1 MNSPTPTENS
11 EPLHL
16 SNTPIMTPETPM
28 QTTLPLPAP
37 NRTANRL
44 TLSQSYALGDW
55 IMQHQQQCKDEA
67 DTQCADHAAIDLGF
81 NVTPA
86 NFTAARQARG
96 IEKTKPITPPTVEE
110 RLIAAEAQIDR
121 LTLQAGSAVN
131 TVNSVLY
138 DIKTRL
144 RRIEETVTP
153 PPHRFT
159 AGYQTI
165 TPSDIECPTPFED
178 ISTATEPEQH

>member
-1 MNSPTPTENS
+1 MNSPTPTETEHS

-16 SNTPIMTPETPM
+16 SNIPIMTTTPD
-28 QTTLPLPAP
+28 LPATTTT
-37 NRTANRL
+37 RTANRL

-55 IMQHQQQCKDEA
+55 IMQHQPQCKDEA

-96 IEKTKPITPPTVEE
+96 IEKTKPAAPPTVEE

-121 LTLQAGSAVN
+121 LTLQTVSAVN
-131 TVNSVLY
+131 TVNSVLFE
-138 DIKTRL
+138 IKTRL
-144 RRIEETVTP
+144 RSLEETLTP
-153 PPHRFT
+153 PPHDFI
-159 AGYQTI
+159 ADNQPI
-165 TPSDIECPTPFED
+165 TPSDIECPTLPLTD
-178 ISTATEPEQH
+178 A

>member
-1 MNSPTPTENS
+1 MNSPTPTETENS

-16 SNTPIMTPETPM
+16 SNTPIMTPDLPTA
-28 QTTLPLPAP
+28 TTT
-37 NRTANRL
+37 RTANRL

-96 IEKTKPITPPTVEE
+96 IEKAKPIAPPTVDE
-110 RLIAAEAQIDR
+110 RLIAVEAQIDR
-121 LTLQAGSAVN
+121 LTLQAVSAVN
-131 TVNSVLY
+131 TVNSVLS

-153 PPHRFT
+153 PPRGFI

-165 TPSDIECPTPFED
+165 TPSDIECPTLPLTD
-178 ISTATEPEQH
+178 A

>member
-1 MNSPTPTENS
+1 MNSPTPTETENS

-16 SNTPIMTPETPM
+16 SNTPIMTPDLPTA
-28 QTTLPLPAP
+28 TTT
-37 NRTANRL
+37 RTANRL

-96 IEKTKPITPPTVEE
+96 IEG
-110 RLIAAEAQIDR
+110 RNLA
-121 LTLQAGSAVN
+121 
-131 TVNSVLY
+131 
-138 DIKTRL
+138 
-144 RRIEETVTP
+144 
-153 PPHRFT
+153 
-159 AGYQTI
+159 
-165 TPSDIECPTPFED
+165 
-178 ISTATEPEQH
+178 